1 MNIKPIKKSYI
12 NISGNIYDPDFIN
25 LAIINDDCLAFDQRT
40 RFLSKE
46 KKDFL
51 NAQEIAAYSDVIY
64 ISEHNGNFSL
74 ICDVSVDDYLNRK
87 IITHELILPDTVQ
100 GMLSNVKLYNAE
112 AAPVLLL
119 SESKINFKKYLS
131 DLEHDSVNVDSYIL
145 HIFTGGSANIIH
157 KDLKKIPKLTVADG
171 HHRLYTSSLLG
182 RKSTVFSCIVQT
194 EDANIHPINRILP
207 NISVEHFERA
217 DKFIKSQ
224 FQCVE
229 TSEPI
234 TKGQLRITYRE
245 HSYVVNL
252 IDLESDAFWN
262 NDVYRLNTQILSQAF
277 GIFDTSLLD
286 YYICPDQCKK
296 NFQHNKDAVLIEM
309 APITMEEFLFITNRE
324 AVMPPKSTAF
334 SPKFPSFL
342 IFKKYSD

>member
-1 MNIKPIKKSYI
+1 MNIQPIKQSFI
-12 NISGNIYDPDFIN
+12 NVSGQIYDPDFIN
-25 LAIINDDCLAFDQRT
+25 LAVIKNGSLSFDQRT
-40 RFLSKE
+40 RFLSDEIKN
-46 KKDFL
+46 FL
-51 NAQEIAAYSDVIY
+51 NAQQIQEYSDVIY
-64 ISEHNGNFSL
+64 ISEYQGTLSL
-74 ICDVSVDDYLNRK
+74 ICDIAIEDYLNRK

-100 GMLSNVKLYNAE
+100 GMLSNIKTYNAE

-119 SESKINFKKYLS
+119 SESTIEFEKYLN
-131 DLEHDSVNVDSYIL
+131 DLEHETLILEPYTL
-145 HIFTGGSANIIH
+145 HIFTKESAKVIH

-194 EDANIHPINRILP
+194 KDANIHPINRVIP
-207 NISVEHFERA
+207 NVSSEHFEKA
-217 DKFIKSQ
+217 DKFIKNQ
-224 FQCVE
+224 FHCVE
-229 TSEPI
+229 NDEPLS
-234 TKGQLRITYRE
+234 KGQLRITYQE
-245 HSYVVNL
+245 QSYVVNL

-286 YYICPDQCKK
+286 YYICPEKCRE
-296 NFQHNKDAVLIEM
+296 NFSNNIDSVLIEL
-309 APITMEEFLFITNRE
+309 APISMEEFLFITNRE